1 MMLPTHAFAGM
12 VIALPYA
19 LAFPEFGPVALLA
32 GFLGGIVPDLDLYA
46 GHRKTLHYPVYY
58 SGVATLVVPIALLRP
73 TLPVVVATWF
83 LVGAALHSVGDVFGG
98 GLELRPWEAT
108 SNRAVYD
115 HHNRRWIAPLRW
127 VRYDGAPED
136 LALSVVLAV
145 PLVVALEGALEW
157 LVIAFLGI
165 AVTYTAV
172 RRMLPAVASRLLG
185 DLVVPNASNRVLA
198 YVPARYLEASA
209 ERGSTQSR

>member
-19 LAFPEFGPVALLA
+19 LVFPEFAPVALLA
-32 GFLGGIVPDLDLYA
+32 GFLGGVVPDLDLYT

-58 SGVATLVVPIALLRP
+58 PGAAAVAVSVAALWP
-73 TLPVVVATWF
+73 TPATTAVAWF
-83 LVGAALHSVGDVFGG
+83 LLGAATHSVADVFGG

-108 SNRAVYD
+108 SSRAVYD
-115 HHNRRWIAPLRW
+115 HHNRRWIAPRRW
-127 VRYDGAPED
+127 VRYDGSPED
-136 LALSVVLAV
+136 LALSVALAV
-145 PLVVALEGALEW
+145 PLVVALEGAIEW

-165 AVTYTAV
+165 AVAYAAV
-172 RRMLPAVASRLLG
+172 RRILPAVASRLIG
-185 DLVVPNASNRVLA
+185 DLVVPNASSRVLA
-198 YVPARYLEASA
+198 YVPARYLDLNA

>member
-32 GFLGGIVPDLDLYA
+32 GFLGGIVPDLDLYT

-58 SGVATLVVPIALLRP
+58 LGVATLVVPIALLQP
-73 TLPVVVATWF
+73 TLPAVLTAWF
-83 LVGAALHSVGDVFGG
+83 LVGAALHSVSDVFGG

-172 RRMLPAVASRLLG
+172 RRILPAVASRLIG
-185 DLVVPNASNRVLA
+185 DLVVPNASSRVLA
-198 YVPARYLEASA
+198 YVPTRYLEASA